1 MSKPIEALMAMCP
14 QGVEIRQFKNGPAIR
29 IDFRWHGVRCRETL
43 PIAVS
48 ESGIRYAA
56 NLRTSILSAIE
67 RGVFHY
73 EEYFPKSAKAKKAQK
88 LMPKPPVAQT
98 VVDILL
104 NVINDAR
111 TTKSHSPSTIAFYM
125 RQLKGQIGPKWGDT
139 MIQDVRTSDIREWI
153 IDLNKILKPKSIR
166 NTVGVFSLALGQA
179 HMDGLIS
186 SNPLTPLKLRKL
198 LPKRQQ
204 KDKSRINPFNDLEI
218 KEILDIFKTT
228 EERSLWQFAFATG
241 LRTGELIALKW
252 QHIDQRKQEIN
263 VIDNIVTAERGTVE
277 KDTKTGNER
286 VVPIL
291 PGAYI
296 ALANMQPLTGKRPT
310 NFVFI
315 NPRTRERW
323 KSDRALGKCWERN
336 LKRTKVPYR
345 NPYQTRHTFAS
356 KLLEQGEQ
364 ELLVA
369 QLLGHSSVE
378 MVRRHYGRYI
388 QQGKTISLRGDY
400 AKFGTQ

>member
-1 MSKPIEALMAMCP
+1 MSISLEDLRALCP
-14 QGVEIRQFKNGPAIR
+14 QGVQIRQLKNGPAIR
-29 IDFRWHGVRCRETL
+29 IDFRWKGARCRETL

-48 ESGIRYAA
+48 QAGIKYAA
-56 NLRTSILSAIE
+56 NLRASILSGIE
-67 RGVFHY
+67 RGIFRY
-73 EEYFPKSAKAKKAQK
+73 EDYFPESAKAKKIHE
-88 LMPKPPVAQT
+88 LKPVPLQSKS

-104 NVINDAR
+104 GIIDDAR
-111 TTKSHSPSTIAFYM
+111 LTKTHSPSTIAFYM
-125 RQLKGQIGPKWGDT
+125 RQLNAQIKPKWDGA
-139 MIQDVRTSDIREWI
+139 MIQDVRTGDIREWI
-153 IDLNKILKPKSIR
+153 IALNKTLKPKSIR

-179 HMDGLIS
+179 FTDGLIPT
-186 SNPLTPLKLRKL
+186 NPLTPLKLRKL
-198 LPKRQQ
+198 LPKRQK
-204 KDKSRINPFNDLEI
+204 KDIDKINPFNDLEI
-218 KEILDIFKTT
+218 KEILDVFKTA
-228 EERSLWQFAFATG
+228 EEKSLWQFAFASG

-252 QHIDQRKQEIN
+252 RHIDRTNQLIV

-286 VVPIL
+286 TVPIL
-291 PGAYI
+291 PGAQK
-296 ALANMQPLTGKRPT
+296 ALATMHPITGKRQT

-315 NPRTRERW
+315 NPRTKERW

-336 LKRTKVPYR
+336 LKRTNVPYR

-369 QLLGHSSVE
+369 QLLGHTSVE

-388 QQGKTISLRGDY
+388 QQGKTVSLKGNY
-400 AKFGTQ
+400 ENFGTE

>member
-29 IDFRWHGVRCRETL
+29 IDFRWQGVRCRETL

-73 EEYFPKSAKAKKAQK
+73 EEYFPKSAKVKRAQA
-88 LMPKPPVAQT
+88 LQPKPPEAKS
-98 VVDILL
+98 VVDVLL
-104 NVINDAR
+104 SVINDAR
-111 TTKSHSPSTIAFYM
+111 QAKLLSPSTIAFYM
-125 RQLKGQIGPKWGDT
+125 RQLKAQIEPKWGDT
-139 MIQDVRTSDIREWI
+139 MIQDVRTSDVREWI
-153 IDLNKILKPKSIR
+153 IGLSKTLKPKSIR

-179 HMDGLIS
+179 FTDGLIP
-186 SNPLTPLKLRKL
+186 SNPLKPLKLRKL
-198 LPKRQQ
+198 VPKRQQ

-218 KEILDIFKTT
+218 KEILDIFKTV

-252 QHIDQRKQEIN
+252 KHVDQKKQRIN

-291 PGAYI
+291 PGAQI

-336 LKRTKVPYR
+336 IKRTTVAYR

-369 QLLGHSSVE
+369 QLLGHTNVE

-388 QQGKTISLRGDY
+388 QQGETISLRGDY
-400 AKFGTQ
+400 GNFGTE